1 MATKPGFSCYMP
13 SRKGIYPSYNV
24 VHRLRMREIRGS
36 LHPTKT
42 SYPVCRSLFGK
53 VPERLGIPLKDIVD
67 TAVLHE
73 EGHVF
78 LGFSKDGQF
87 VLSYT
92 LNVEADDHTAF
103 PIYVYRL
110 HWWKFNNAQ
119 PMDRVSE
126 VRLFGDEEI
135 QQDLYIAVCSWP
147 TDQSKVMVYGCCA
160 RNTYD
165 FDEEKLQCYLT
176 ITAIPSILPCQQ
188 CLFHKY
194 SNQDQFDF
202 DPAWNAMFADI
213 IPSPPTPP
221 KCLQHGFAVHTKY
234 ELSPPYPSLSPKH
247 SLAKDGLVVLNTGD
261 ALIALSVKLGEFGTG
276 SSFYSPLVSGSASL
290 SSYSSKHSS
299 IRGDSQTFSNSP
311 GNIRMKILT
320 SPQVKGQE
328 PGNSQELLKESSD
341 LRDAGTQ
348 TSPGA
353 EDDIEFKYDAVSL
366 DDCSYKHQE
375 DVKRTRISAKC
386 SKLCFS
392 GLRCP
397 ITVCHCSTNP
407 LEESTSLDSS
417 QTDDG
422 NSLQEDSHFA
432 WIDNLE
438 DEGSPRNTCA
448 HSHPAEETCASHVPL
463 DIPPS
468 NSSDVHRT
476 CKVFNKVD
484 FSKARLD
491 KACNT
496 PDEFYRERTPP
507 ICYNHPYQ
515 HINKCPSKET
525 EPKMLKLKPV
535 LSTAKSI
542 DTCLCDGLNN
552 QCDLNKSKDKF
563 HSESQNYNEKYEDDK
578 LPLASSAMYTK
589 TSNQTNAFFHE
600 DVRLPSNLHQPLLGD
615 YNLSIGSE
623 IRHQCPVHN
632 MVETIPSSQMTI
644 RECTCQLQ
652 GFTYSVR
659 RFVERTPGEEL
670 LGPLDL
676 EAYDYHS
683 MLPLSVLGDRQAP
696 MILTNRTAR
705 SEGACIDVKQ
715 LTMDAEHYICDA
727 IRMHA
732 TWGHRFIAF
741 TDYDMQILDVCPDSC
756 SVLVM
761 IMALIRARPVP
772 KQPQNVF
779 EFVDEPFSEFPCL
792 YQTGFK
798 FAWNLRT
805 GRCKTIDIEDLQEF
819 DQAKLKKTWNPGRAL
834 CQRIQRQWS
843 IPQSHAKGVHVLTNE
858 AVFKN
863 RSLTKLIDPV
873 HYMAI
878 VLT

>member
-13 SRKGIYPSYNV
+13 SRKGIRRSYNV
-24 VHRLRMREIRGS
+24 AHRLRMREISGN

-42 SYPVCRSLFGK
+42 SYPVCRSMFGK
-53 VPERLGIPLKDIVD
+53 VPGRLGIPLKDIVD
-67 TAVLHE
+67 ANVLHE

-92 LNVEADDHTAF
+92 LNVEIVDHIAY
-103 PIYVYRL
+103 PIYVYKL

-126 VRLFGDEEI
+126 VLLFGEEEI
-135 QQDLYIAVCSWP
+135 QQDLYIAICSWP
-147 TDQSKVMVYGCCA
+147 TDQSKILVYGCCA
-160 RNTYD
+160 TSTHD
-165 FDEEKLQCYLT
+165 IDEKKLQCYLT
-176 ITAIPSILPCQQ
+176 VTAIPSVQPCQQ
-188 CLFHKY
+188 CIFHKY

-202 DPAWNAMFADI
+202 DPAWNLMFEDM

-276 SSFYSPLVSGSASL
+276 SSFYSPLVSGSTSFASF
-290 SSYSSKHSS
+290 SSKHSS
-299 IRGDSQTFSNSP
+299 IKGDSQQFLSPASNSP
-311 GNIRMKILT
+311 VSVNKT
-320 SPQVKGQE
+320 KFVSSPQNQLD
-328 PGNSQELLKESSD
+328 LLKESSSNV
-341 LRDAGTQ
+341 RDMATQ
-348 TSPGA
+348 TV
-353 EDDIEFKYDAVSL
+353 DDLCDTSSIEECPSKD
-366 DDCSYKHQE
+366 
-375 DVKRTRISAKC
+375 DVKRTCLSTKN
-386 SKLCFS
+386 SKLCYS
-392 GLRCP
+392 GRRCQ
-397 ITVCHCSTNP
+397 ITVCQCSPKSDGIASLNSGT
-407 LEESTSLDSS
+407 EDCDCQES
-417 QTDDG
+417 
-422 NSLQEDSHFA
+422 SHFA
-432 WIDNLE
+432 WIDNL
-438 DEGSPRNTCA
+438 DNEGSPRNTCA
-448 HSHPAEETCASHVPL
+448 HSHPAEETCASH
-463 DIPPS
+463 DHFSPS
-468 NSSDVHRT
+468 NSLDVHRNS
-476 CKVFNKVD
+476 KVYAKVE
-484 FSKARLD
+484 FTKSRQD

-496 PDEFYRERTPP
+496 PDDFYCEQTSSVSCK
-507 ICYNHPYQ
+507 INHDTDCTR
-515 HINKCPSKET
+515 HLIKCSIPET
-525 EPKMLKLKPV
+525 EVRSFKYKP
-535 LSTAKSI
+535 SKSI
-542 DTCLCDGLNN
+542 DACLCNELNKH
-552 QCDLNKSKDKF
+552 CDLNSSKDNSIKCKCNDRF
-563 HSESQNYNEKYEDDK
+563 QMDFQTNSNRKPDDK
-578 LPLASSAMYTK
+578 KFVASVVMP
-589 TSNQTNAFFHE
+589 QTAKNAFFHE
-600 DVRLPSNLHQPLLGD
+600 DVRLQNNHHQPLLGD
-615 YNLSIGSE
+615 FSLGIGSE
-623 IRHQCPVHN
+623 IRHHCPVHN
-632 MVETIPSSQMTI
+632 MVDTNLSSQMTI

-670 LGPLDL
+670 LGPL

-683 MLPLSVLGDRQAP
+683 MLPMSVLGDRQAP
-696 MILTNRTAR
+696 MVLTNRTAR

-805 GRCKTIDIEDLQEF
+805 GRCKTLDIEDLQEF

-834 CQRIQRQWS
+834 CQRIQRQCS